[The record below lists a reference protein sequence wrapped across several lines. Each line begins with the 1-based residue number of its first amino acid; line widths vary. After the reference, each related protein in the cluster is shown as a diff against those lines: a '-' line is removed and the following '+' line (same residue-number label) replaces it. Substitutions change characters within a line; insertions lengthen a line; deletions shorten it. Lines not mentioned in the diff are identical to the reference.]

1 MCLAV
6 AAGVGLGVQG
16 GCSADSGHTGAPHTL
31 PLPASTVVGGG
42 QGVSRFLEVV
52 VGVELAVAMIQ
63 GTFSYSIPPLPCKP
77 DQTPSG
83 ARHHPWGAATPI
95 SLGGGIYLALSESR
109 FGCNDDSGHFRGML
123 QPSPVRHTSPAGSDI
138 PRTLPQP
145 AASAGVKQ
153 DAEASQHDRKRRS
166 AMHHH
171 AGRIYHV
178 LPPCSTAQAPST
190 HPGATAQPSPPRHSP
205 GTAHTPPPH
214 PESGHRR

>member
-6 AAGVGLGVQG
+6 AASVGLGVQG
-16 GCSADSGHTGAPHTL
+16 GCSADSGHTGARHTL
-31 PLPASTVVGGG
+31 PLPASTVVEGGK
-42 QGVSRFLEVV
+42 GVSRFLVVV
-52 VGVELAVAMIQ
+52 VGVELGVAMIQ
-63 GTFSYSIPPLPCKP
+63 GTLGHSNPPFPQTRHPQGHAIKP
-77 DQTPSG
+77 RGP
-83 ARHHPWGAATPI
+83 ATPI
-95 SLGGGIYLALSESR
+95 SIGGGVHLALGGCI
-109 FGCNDDSGHFRGML
+109 FGCNDASGHFRGML
-123 QPSPVRHTSPAGSDI
+123 RPSPDRHTSPAGSDT
-138 PRTLPQP
+138 PRTPPQP
-145 AASAGVKQ
+145 AASVGVKQ

-205 GTAHTPPPH
+205 CTAHTPPPH